1 MRNMGV
7 SLGMIACACLCS
19 AGSSSADVVTDWNAR
34 AAQAVGAATGAAA
47 RLSGTGLFD
56 FAMVQAAMHDALQ
69 AFEHRFETYGP
80 PIESATGSPVAAA
93 AAAAHDVLV
102 VLIVFVAAF
111 MAGGAW
117 LF

>member
-80 PIESATGSPVAAA
+80 PVEKR
-93 AAAAHDVLV
+93 H
-102 VLIVFVAAF
+102 
-111 MAGGAW
+111 
-117 LF
+117 